1 MIFYRPN
8 WTTVFFQAT
17 SATRFSRGHQQLIFH
32 SPGTMSSEQLDPR
45 IPPPPPPPPPLFAAT
60 NAENGVANGIF
71 NTANPANV
79 TDQPSTDAFLGCAYA
94 DSFFNI
100 SNVVPNRRL
109 VRHDGI
115 DRRSV
120 TRGGVEEDR
129 GHGMEKLKL
138 STNRTNRV
146 SLFYFFWC
154 KNRGWRGRERE
165 RKEKNSFVS
174 GKREARHGV

>member
-1 MIFYRPN
+1 
-8 WTTVFFQAT
+8 
-17 SATRFSRGHQQLIFH
+17 
-32 SPGTMSSEQLDPR
+32 MSSEQLDPR
-45 IPPPPPPPPPLFAAT
+45 IPPPPPPLPPLFAAT

-120 TRGGVEEDR
+120 TRGGGSGGGSRARNGEVKIIDESNEPR
-129 GHGMEKLKL
+129 IAL
-138 STNRTNRV
+138 
-146 SLFYFFWC
+146 LFLL
-154 KNRGWRGRERE
+154 
-165 RKEKNSFVS
+165 V
-174 GKREARHGV
+174 